1 MKISVI
7 VPVYN
12 AEKYLHRCIDSIL
25 SQTLD
30 EIELIL
36 INDCSTDNS
45 INIINSYK
53 SYDNVKIIDLEENIG
68 PGGARNNGLSCAQG
82 YFICFVDS
90 DDYIDK
96 TMLETLYKIAT
107 RGKHDIVDCKFYHE
121 GLDKEMKT
129 TSNNALG
136 KLDLTK
142 KRELILHSGFVWG
155 KIIRTSII
163 KSNNILFRE
172 KVSYEDI
179 DFIREVIVN
188 CKKVYSTDKLLYFHT
203 ANPTSLTNTDNISIK
218 IYDKMAS
225 MEALYN
231 YFIINNLYNDYREEL
246 TYIIYK
252 TYAVILDYVMK
263 LDTSIVTVSLF
274 KELQDF
280 FYKLVKY
287 DYSNNIYINSLPKE
301 DRIFAETN
309 NRDYTKLINYI

>member
-107 RGKHDIVDCKFYHE
+107 RGKHDIEIGRASC
-121 GLDKEMKT
+121 
-129 TSNNALG
+129 
-136 KLDLTK
+136 
-142 KRELILHSGFVWG
+142 RERV
-155 KIIRTSII
+155 
-163 KSNNILFRE
+163 
-172 KVSYEDI
+172 
-179 DFIREVIVN
+179 
-188 CKKVYSTDKLLYFHT
+188 
-203 ANPTSLTNTDNISIK
+203 
-218 IYDKMAS
+218 
-225 MEALYN
+225 
-231 YFIINNLYNDYREEL
+231 
-246 TYIIYK
+246 
-252 TYAVILDYVMK
+252 
-263 LDTSIVTVSLF
+263 
-274 KELQDF
+274 
-280 FYKLVKY
+280 
-287 DYSNNIYINSLPKE
+287 
-301 DRIFAETN
+301 
-309 NRDYTKLINYI
+309 